1 MFGIGMPEMVLIL
14 AIALIV
20 LGPKK
25 LPDLA
30 KSLGRALREFKKA
43 TNELKDSVG
52 IGNELTDVKEA
63 FDEMNHDVRQAVD
76 VNIDLDDNTMKTS
89 ESSNDK
95 ENKQKPEQTE
105 EKGSLKDE

>member
-1 MFGIGMPEMVLIL
+1 M
-14 AIALIV
+14 
-20 LGPKK
+20 
-25 LPDLA
+25 
-30 KSLGRALREFKKA
+30 
-43 TNELKDSVG
+43 
-52 IGNELTDVKEA
+52 TDVKEA

-76 VNIDLDDNTMKTS
+76 VNIDFDDNTKKTS